1 MRIFNKIF
9 IFLTENYNISIQS
22 LTMINPSRKIYN
34 IYYSS
39 RRHPFHPL
47 RFKNTSISMN
57 IEKYIYSWTSNF
69 NFYSIRGERVR
80 RGMGTINVYT
90 E

>member
-57 IEKYIYSWTSNF
+57 IEKYIY
-69 NFYSIRGERVR
+69 IRGRVISIFIR
-80 RGMGTINVYT
+80 SVANEFDEVWVQ
-90 E
+90 